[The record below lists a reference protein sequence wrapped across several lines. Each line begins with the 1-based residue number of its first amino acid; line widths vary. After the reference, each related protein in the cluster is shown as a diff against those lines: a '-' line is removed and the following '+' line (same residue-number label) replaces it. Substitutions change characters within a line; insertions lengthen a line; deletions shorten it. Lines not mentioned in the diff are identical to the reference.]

1 MSSFTLVSL
10 GLVQYAYVF
19 VGVSVLLLMSAGWFL
34 GTFNKKNRA
43 KSVVLQDGL
52 IGAIFGLS
60 ALALGFTFASATSG
74 FAARMEGNRTEASS
88 IKALYN
94 SAKYLESADQEHLE
108 KSLRQ
113 LLDLRVNGYVNIS
126 RIDEVDS
133 ITDKI
138 NSSIIKINE
147 DTAIAAQKKTTT
159 TNQLMVNQIL
169 KPQLATLTSVFT
181 TGTIKVTRHP
191 PKLVMTFLFILLMI
205 GSVLTGY
212 TMAVKNETNW
222 TVSILYALLISFTF
236 YVILSLEYPNLFMS
250 SQEFNRDLLNV
261 NDYFTQSALKY

>member
-34 GTFNKKNRA
+34 GRFNINKRTKP
-43 KSVVLQDGL
+43 VVLQDGL

-74 FAARMEGNRTEASS
+74 FTARVEGNRTEASA

-94 SAKYLESADQEHLE
+94 SAKYLEPADQEHLE

-126 RIDEVDS
+126 RIAEVDT

-138 NSSIIKINE
+138 NSAIIKINE
-147 DTAIAAQKKTTT
+147 DTAIAAQKTTT
-159 TNQLMVNQIL
+159 KNQLLVDQIL
-169 KPQLATLTSVFT
+169 KPQLANLTSVFT
-181 TGTIKVTRHP
+181 MGTIKVTRHP
-191 PKLVMTFLFILLMI
+191 PRLVMTFLFILLMI
-205 GSVLTGY
+205 GSVLTGF

-222 TVSILYALLISFTF
+222 TLSILYALLISFTF
-236 YVILSLEYPNLFMS
+236 YVILSLEYPNLFMPA
-250 SQEFNRDLLNV
+250 QEFNRDLLNV
-261 NDYFTQSALKY
+261 RDYFTQSALK

>member
-1 MSSFTLVSL
+1 MSSFTLVSV
-10 GLVQYAYVF
+10 GLVQYSYF
-19 VGVSVLLLMSAGWFL
+19 MVGASVLLFMAAGWFF
-34 GTFNKKNRA
+34 GRFHQKKRA
-43 KSVVLQDGL
+43 KPITLQDGL
-52 IGAIFGLS
+52 VGAIFGLS

-74 FAARMEGNRTEASS
+74 FIARVEGNRTEASA

-94 SAKYLESADQEHLE
+94 SAKYLEPADQEHLE

-126 RIDEVDS
+126 RIADVDP
-133 ITDKI
+133 ITEKI
-138 NSSIIKINE
+138 NSFIIKINE

-159 TNQLMVNQIL
+159 NQLLVDQIL
-169 KPQLATLTSVFT
+169 KPQLANLTSVFT

-191 PKLVMTFLFILLMI
+191 PRLVMSFLFILLMI
-205 GSVLTGY
+205 GSVLTGF

-222 TVSILYALLISFTF
+222 ILSILYALLISFTF

-250 SQEFNRDLLNV
+250 AQEFNRDLLNV
-261 NDYFTQSALKY
+261 RDYFTQSALK

>member
-1 MSSFTLVSL
+1 MSSYTLVSL
-10 GLVQYAYVF
+10 GVVQYAYFF
-19 VGVSVLLLMSAGWFL
+19 VGFSVLLLMSAGWFL
-34 GTFNKKNRA
+34 GTFNIKKRA
-43 KSVVLQDGL
+43 KPVVLQDGL

-74 FAARMEGNRTEASS
+74 FTARVEGNRTEASA

-94 SAKYLESADQEHLE
+94 SAKYLEPADQEHLE

-126 RIDEVDS
+126 RIADVEP

-138 NSSIIKINE
+138 NSFIIKINE
-147 DTAIAAQKKTTT
+147 DTLIAAQKTTT
-159 TNQLMVNQIL
+159 TNQLLVDQIL
-169 KPQLATLTSVFT
+169 KPQLANLTSVFT

-191 PKLVMTFLFILLMI
+191 PRLVMTFLFILLMI
-205 GSVLTGY
+205 GSVLTGF

-222 TVSILYALLISFTF
+222 ILSILYALLISFTF

-261 NDYFTQSALKY
+261 RDYFTQSALK